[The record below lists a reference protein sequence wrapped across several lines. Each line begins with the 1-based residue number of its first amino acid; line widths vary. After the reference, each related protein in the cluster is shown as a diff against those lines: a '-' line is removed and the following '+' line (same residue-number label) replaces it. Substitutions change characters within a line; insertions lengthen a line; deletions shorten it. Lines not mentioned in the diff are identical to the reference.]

1 MQHKLIGILSLLF
14 ASFLFAVPA
23 SAAELPQCAVVV
35 GDDHFVIIAQDNIIF
50 EVQSANSGR
59 IINGNVLVTS
69 TTIDKPGNNTGTGF
83 AKVGANTHIVGSL
96 IAKEIILPDA
106 GAKIDNCIADIF
118 VANTAAA
125 KASCTTGFH
134 ASPNTD
140 FTNYATA
147 HPGCTGSTL
156 GALALCG
163 PAPTANLC
171 ANSASDLVVDKGANV
186 SPVAGCYGALKC
198 GQGAVVNLSGTYMF
212 KSMQLASGCKLL
224 GPATVDVNNGV
235 VADPGVTLTS
245 ITLNI
250 AAATSA
256 EVFSLFNNGVLNGT
270 PPTVVNAPF
279 GKCHLHTGSDLADCS
294 EACCKVQDVEPIT
307 AECVIVGE
315 VCRCPDGFVFEV
327 DPNSTDPDSKL
338 KRSCVAK

>member
-1 MQHKLIGILSLLF
+1 M
-14 ASFLFAVPA
+14 
-23 SAAELPQCAVVV
+23 
-35 GDDHFVIIAQDNIIF
+35 
-50 EVQSANSGR
+50 
-59 IINGNVLVTS
+59 
-69 TTIDKPGNNTGTGF
+69 
-83 AKVGANTHIVGSL
+83 GANTHIVGSL
-96 IAKEIILPDA
+96 IAKEIILPDG
-106 GAKIDNCIADIF
+106 GATIDNCIADVF

-140 FTNYATA
+140 FTTYATA

-163 PAPTANLC
+163 PAPTANSC
-171 ANSASDLVVDKGANV
+171 ADSASDLVVPNGANV
-186 SPVAGCYGALKC
+186 SPAAGCFGALKC
-198 GQGAVVNLSGTYMF
+198 GLGAVVNLSGTYTF

-224 GPATVDVNNGV
+224 GPATVNVNNGV
-235 VADPGVTLTS
+235 LTDPGVTLTS

-294 EACCKVQDVEPIT
+294 EACCKVQDIEPIT
-307 AECVIVGE
+307 AECVPPNDLFCACAKGSKFLLDGQVPPFVPDPAPINQARTCV
-315 VCRCPDGFVFEV
+315 VCQPGDQNTIASCNCGTPQAPVLCP
-327 DPNSTDPDSKL
+327 PPTP
-338 KRSCVAK
+338 